1 MKTNLYKI
9 LAGVCLSSSLVMTT
23 GCIEETFP
31 TSVATEDQLMG
42 SDMATSAMLWAMP
55 GVLNQHATIA
65 DSYHWDWGYGSIMHV
80 RDVLTEDMAVASSG
94 YDWYT
99 DWEQNN
105 HQGESNIYPQ
115 FIWNYYWQAVL
126 TTNKLIGALDV
137 ETASDAQMGYLA
149 AAHAF
154 RAMFYLDMARMFEFL
169 PNKKTSAPNVEGLTV
184 PIVDENTTEQ
194 DARNNPRVSREKM
207 AEFILSDLDFAEE
220 HIGKLEETSKT
231 LPHLAAVYG
240 LKARLYMWLEEYGN
254 AQTYAEQAIT
264 ASQMSPMTED
274 QCLNTSSGFNNIS
287 CWMWGSQMVA
297 EDNVVQTGILNW
309 ASWMSNET
317 SFGYSGQAPFIQIGK
332 SLYDRLS
339 DTDFRKK
346 MWKAPEGEMLDGET
360 EFLTSASFGYFGD
373 RLPEYASVK
382 FRPAE
387 GNCDDYTVGAA
398 TAYPLMRV
406 EEMYFI
412 RIEAAAQQGNA
423 QAQTMLVDFMQQY
436 RDPDY
441 VVNLSGDELI
451 DEIVFQKRIELWGE
465 GQTFFDVKR
474 LNMPVTRG
482 YEGTNFSDAARF
494 NTDGRPAWMNIC
506 IVQTEK
512 NNNAALIGFENPD
525 PSGTETLWVDPS
537 QSDDDEEEESGEG
550 E

>member
-1 MKTNLYKI
+1 MKTNIYKF
-9 LAGVCLSSSLVMTT
+9 LAGACLSSLLVTT
-23 GCIEETFP
+23 AGCIEETFP
-31 TSVATEDQLMG
+31 TEVATEDQLAG
-42 SDMATSAMLWAMP
+42 SDKATAALLWAMP
-55 GVLNQHATIA
+55 GVLNQISTID
-65 DSYHWDWGYGSIMHV
+65 DSYHWDWGYGSIMHI
-80 RDVLTEDMAVASSG
+80 RDVMTEDMAVASSG
-94 YDWYT
+94 YDWYQS
-99 DWEQNN
+99 WEQNLY
-105 HQGESNIYPQ
+105 QAESNIYPQ

-126 TTNKLIGALDV
+126 TTNKLIGALDE
-137 ETASDAQMGYLA
+137 ETASEAQMGYLA

-169 PNKKTSAPNVEGLTV
+169 PNNGTSAPNVEGLTV

-194 DARNNPRVSREKM
+194 DARNNPRATREEM
-207 AEFILSDLDFAEE
+207 AAFILADLQFAEE
-220 HIGKLEETSKT
+220 NIGKLEETANT

-240 LKARLYMWLEEYGN
+240 LKARYYMWLEEYGN
-254 AQTYAEQAIT
+254 AQTYARQAIDESKM
-264 ASQMSPMTED
+264 APMTED

-287 CWMWGSQMVA
+287 CWIWGSQMVS
-297 EDNVVQTGILNW
+297 EDNAVQTGLLNW
-309 ASWMSNET
+309 CSWMSNET
-317 SFGYSGQAPFIQIGK
+317 SFGYSGQAPYIQIGK
-332 SLYDRLS
+332 SLYDRMS

-387 GNCDDYTVGAA
+387 GNPDDYTVGAA

-412 RIEAAAQQGNA
+412 EMEAAAQQGNS
-423 QAQTMLVDFMQQY
+423 QAQTMLTDFMTQY

-441 VVNLSGDELI
+441 VINASGDELI

-465 GQTFFDVKR
+465 GLTFFDVKR
-474 LNMPVTRG
+474 LNMSVTRG
-482 YEGTNFSDAARF
+482 YEGTNFTDASRF
-494 NTDGRPAWMNIC
+494 NTNGRPAWMNIC

-525 PSGTETLWVDPS
+525 PSGTETLWKAPS
-537 QSDDDEEEESGEG
+537 EESDE
-550 E
+550 